1 MKIAILDK
9 VHSLFETSFKDKGW
23 QVDLL
28 HDVSREELKKIIH
41 QYDGIVLRSR
51 IEMNVDFLQH
61 ATNLKF
67 IGRPGAGLENIDLD
81 FCENQNIQT
90 FRSPEGNMDA
100 VGEHV
105 IGSLLMLFNNLKRAD
120 EEVRHGVWLREENR
134 GYEIKGKTFA
144 IIGFGF
150 MGESLA
156 KKLSGFEV
164 NVIAYDKYKTNF
176 ECEYVKEVSLQEVFE
191 TADIVS
197 LHTPLT
203 EETVGM
209 INNQWL
215 SSFSKSIYFVNT
227 ARGQSVITKDLVTL
241 LQSGKVKGA
250 CLDVH
255 EFESAS
261 FQTSNTNNSEF
272 SYLSKSDKVILSPH
286 IAGWT
291 YESKKKMAAILIDK
305 ISSQF

>member
-1 MKIAILDK
+1 MKIAVLDK

-23 QVDLL
+23 QIDLL

-41 QYDGIVLRSR
+41 QYDGIILRSR
-51 IEMNVDFLQH
+51 IQMNVDFLKH
-61 ATNLKF
+61 ANQLKF

-81 FCENQNIQT
+81 FCSKQNIQV

-120 EEVRHGVWLREENR
+120 DEVRKGIWLREENR
-134 GYEIKGKTFA
+134 GFEIKGKTFA
-144 IIGFGF
+144 IIGYGY

-156 KKLSGFEV
+156 KKLSGFGA

-176 ECEYVKEVSLQEVFE
+176 ECDYTKEVSLQEVFE

-203 EETVGM
+203 KETVGM
-209 INNQWL
+209 INNHWL
-215 SSFSKSIYFVNT
+215 SNFQKSIYFINT
-227 ARGQSVITKDLVTL
+227 ARGQSVITKDLITHL
-241 LQSGKVKGA
+241 DSGKIKGA
-250 CLDVH
+250 CLDVYG
-255 EFESAS
+255 FETSS
-261 FQTSNTNNSEF
+261 FQSANTNDPDF
-272 SYLSKSDKVILSPH
+272 DYLSKSTKVILSPH

-291 YESKKKMAAILIDK
+291 FEAKEKMANVLINKIL
-305 ISSQF
+305 FHF